1 MEYATFDQVKTLVE
15 MQGNIA
21 NGKLDSIRQDVCRVE
36 GKVDDLKVS
45 MQTQGADLEICNAEM
60 DDRVK
65 ALEGPAHEKATRKKL
80 VSSWKTALIVFEGFA
95 VTVLEIIIA
104 VKVLF

>member
-36 GKVDDLKVS
+36 GKVDDLKAFV
-45 MQTQGADLEICNAEM
+45 QTQGADLEICSAE
-60 DDRVK
+60 
-65 ALEGPAHEKATRKKL
+65 LEER
-80 VSSWKTALIVFEGFA
+80 
-95 VTVLEIIIA
+95 VTVLEQPVQEKAARKKLIGSWKGAVIGLFGFALLILNIIIA